1 MTESEKSILFSCRE
15 IAVMEPDRGTT
26 LVQHEPTR
34 RIYVKKEL
42 PARSAGVYRWL
53 RHHYIEGVP
62 EVVEVVNVSGST
74 VSGKTVITIKSGQA
88 EKGINASYPAES
100 PFSSIEYALE
110 EYVSGQTL
118 REILGNGNLFPVEE
132 AVDIMEQL
140 CRTLQALGNARPP
153 ITGCDLDPSN
163 ILLTADGLVRIR
175 DLRRARQTFSDMPDD
190 LQFAGQTF
198 SVMTDDPHF
207 AEQASSEMP
216 DDPHFAGQA
225 SSEMPD
231 DLLPPVSKTSQDRR
245 SKAGQTA
252 SSKGH
257 MKTLQTDLRALGG
270 LFCQLLTGHLPG
282 NELPGGKPGQI
293 IRRCME
299 SHPSKQYP
307 DLQGLLRDLDAC
319 RPHPTVDHSITS
331 DSDAADAAPRK
342 HPYLLPGF
350 RSGNPLHVLAALF
363 AYILLIWLSLTF
375 TLDKFPPGWQMWV
388 ERLVFFLCG
397 SVILLF
403 TGNYMDVW
411 RHLRIT
417 KIRTTLLRLL
427 VVLIIDATLF
437 MLFILA
443 IIFTGLALG
452 VYHSSLF

>member
-15 IAVMEPDRGTT
+15 IAVLEPDRGTT

-53 RHHYIEGVP
+53 QHHYIEGVP
-62 EVVEVVNVSGST
+62 EVVEVVNVPVATIPGEA
-74 VSGKTVITIKSGQA
+74 GKTRESGQPV
-88 EKGINASYPAES
+88 NSTSVSRLTES

-110 EYVSGQTL
+110 EYVGGQTL
-118 REILGNGNLFPVEE
+118 REILDNGNLFPLEE

-153 ITGCDLDPSN
+153 ITGCDLNPSN
-163 ILLTADGLVRIR
+163 ILLTADGLIRIR
-175 DLRRARQTFSDMPDD
+175 DLRSAGQTFGQTFSDMSDNP
-190 LQFAGQTF
+190 
-198 SVMTDDPHF
+198 
-207 AEQASSEMP
+207 
-216 DDPHFAGQA
+216 
-225 SSEMPD
+225 
-231 DLLPPVSKTSQDRR
+231 LPPVSKTGRARR
-245 SKAGQTA
+245 SKVGNTDF
-252 SSKGH
+252 SNGH
-257 MKTLQTDLRALGG
+257 VKSLQTDLRALGG
-270 LFCQLLTGHLPG
+270 LFCQLITGHLPG

-427 VVLIIDATLF
+427 VVLIIDAALF
-437 MLFILA
+437 MLSILA

>member
-15 IAVMEPDRGTT
+15 IAVLDPDRGTT

-53 RHHYIEGVP
+53 QHHYIEGVP
-62 EVVEVVNVSGST
+62 EVVEVVSVPVAAIPGEA
-74 VSGKTVITIKSGQA
+74 VKTRESGQPVNS
-88 EKGINASYPAES
+88 ISVSRLTES

-118 REILGNGNLFPVEE
+118 REILSNGNLFPVEE

-140 CRTLQALGNARPP
+140 CRTLQSLGNARPP
-153 ITGCDLDPSN
+153 ITGCDLDPAN
-163 ILLTADGLVRIR
+163 IILTSDVLVRIR
-175 DLRRARQTFSDMPDD
+175 DLRSAGQTFGQTFSDMSDNP
-190 LQFAGQTF
+190 
-198 SVMTDDPHF
+198 
-207 AEQASSEMP
+207 
-216 DDPHFAGQA
+216 
-225 SSEMPD
+225 
-231 DLLPPVSKTSQDRR
+231 LPPVSKTGRARR
-245 SKAGQTA
+245 SKVGNTDF
-252 SSKGH
+252 SNGH
-257 MKTLQTDLRALGG
+257 VKSLQTDLRGLGG
-270 LFCQLLTGHLPG
+270 LFCQLITGHLPG

-427 VVLIIDATLF
+427 VVLIIDAALF
-437 MLFILA
+437 MLSILA

>member
-15 IAVMEPDRGTT
+15 IAVLDPDRGTT

-53 RHHYIEGVP
+53 QHHYIEGVP
-62 EVVEVVNVSGST
+62 EVVEVVNVPVATIPGEA
-74 VSGKTVITIKSGQA
+74 GKTRESGQPV
-88 EKGINASYPAES
+88 NSTSVSRLTES

-118 REILGNGNLFPVEE
+118 REILDNGNLFPVEE

-153 ITGCDLDPSN
+153 ITGCDLNPSN
-163 ILLTADGLVRIR
+163 ILLTADGLIRIR
-175 DLRRARQTFSDMPDD
+175 DLRSAGQTFGQTFSDM
-190 LQFAGQTF
+190 
-198 SVMTDDPHF
+198 SDDP
-207 AEQASSEMP
+207 
-216 DDPHFAGQA
+216 
-225 SSEMPD
+225 
-231 DLLPPVSKTSQDRR
+231 LPPVSKTGRARR
-245 SKAGQTA
+245 SKVGNTDF
-252 SSKGH
+252 SNGH
-257 MKTLQTDLRALGG
+257 VKSLQTDLRALGG
-270 LFCQLLTGHLPG
+270 LFCQLITGHLPG
-282 NELPGGKPGQI
+282 NELPGGKSGQI

-319 RPHPTVDHSITS
+319 RPHQTVDHSITS

-417 KIRTTLLRLL
+417 KIRTTLFRLL
-427 VVLIIDATLF
+427 VVLIIDAALF
-437 MLFILA
+437 MLSILA

>member
-15 IAVMEPDRGTT
+15 IAVLDPDRGTT

-62 EVVEVVNVSGST
+62 EVVEVVNVPVATIPGEA
-74 VSGKTVITIKSGQA
+74 GKTRESGQPV
-88 EKGINASYPAES
+88 NSTSVSRLTES

-153 ITGCDLDPSN
+153 ITGCDLDPAN
-163 ILLTADGLVRIR
+163 IILTSDGLVRIR
-175 DLRRARQTFSDMPDD
+175 DLRSAGQTFGQTFSDMSDNP
-190 LQFAGQTF
+190 
-198 SVMTDDPHF
+198 
-207 AEQASSEMP
+207 
-216 DDPHFAGQA
+216 
-225 SSEMPD
+225 
-231 DLLPPVSKTSQDRR
+231 LPPVSKTGRARR
-245 SKAGQTA
+245 SKVGNTDF
-252 SSKGH
+252 SNGH
-257 MKTLQTDLRALGG
+257 VKSLQTDLRGLGG
-270 LFCQLLTGHLPG
+270 LFCQLITGHLPG

-427 VVLIIDATLF
+427 VVLIIDAALF
-437 MLFILA
+437 MLSILA

>member
-62 EVVEVVNVSGST
+62 EVVEVVSVPVAAIPGEA
-74 VSGKTVITIKSGQA
+74 VKTRESGQPVN
-88 EKGINASYPAES
+88 IISVSRLTES

-153 ITGCDLDPSN
+153 ITGCDLDPAN
-163 ILLTADGLVRIR
+163 IILTSDGLVRIR
-175 DLRRARQTFSDMPDD
+175 DLRSAGQTFGQTFSDMSDNP
-190 LQFAGQTF
+190 
-198 SVMTDDPHF
+198 
-207 AEQASSEMP
+207 
-216 DDPHFAGQA
+216 
-225 SSEMPD
+225 
-231 DLLPPVSKTSQDRR
+231 LPPVSKTGRARR
-245 SKAGQTA
+245 SKVGNTDF
-252 SSKGH
+252 SNGH
-257 MKTLQTDLRALGG
+257 VKSLQTDLRALGG
-270 LFCQLLTGHLPG
+270 LFCQLITGHLPG

-350 RSGNPLHVLAALF
+350 RSGNPIHVLAALF

-427 VVLIIDATLF
+427 VVLIIDAALF
-437 MLFILA
+437 MLSVLA

>member
-15 IAVMEPDRGTT
+15 IAVLDPDRGTT

-53 RHHYIEGVP
+53 QHHYIEGVP
-62 EVVEVVNVSGST
+62 EVVEVVSVPVAAIPGEA
-74 VSGKTVITIKSGQA
+74 VKTRESGQPVNS
-88 EKGINASYPAES
+88 ISVSRLTES

-118 REILGNGNLFPVEE
+118 REILDNGNLFPVEE

-153 ITGCDLDPSN
+153 ITGCDLNPSN
-163 ILLTADGLVRIR
+163 ILLTADGLIRIR
-175 DLRRARQTFSDMPDD
+175 DLRSAGQTFGQTFSDMSDNP
-190 LQFAGQTF
+190 
-198 SVMTDDPHF
+198 
-207 AEQASSEMP
+207 
-216 DDPHFAGQA
+216 
-225 SSEMPD
+225 
-231 DLLPPVSKTSQDRR
+231 LPPVSKTGRARR
-245 SKAGQTA
+245 SKVGNTDF
-252 SSKGH
+252 SNGH
-257 MKTLQTDLRALGG
+257 VKSLQTDLRGLGG
-270 LFCQLLTGHLPG
+270 LFCQLITGHLPG

-363 AYILLIWLSLTF
+363 SYILLIWLSLTF

-427 VVLIIDATLF
+427 VVLIIDAALF
-437 MLFILA
+437 MLSILA

>member
-62 EVVEVVNVSGST
+62 EVVEVVNVPVATIPGEA
-74 VSGKTVITIKSGQA
+74 GKTRESGQPV
-88 EKGINASYPAES
+88 NSTSVSRLTES

-153 ITGCDLDPSN
+153 ITGCDLDPAN
-163 ILLTADGLVRIR
+163 IILTSDGLVRIR
-175 DLRRARQTFSDMPDD
+175 DLRSAGQTFGQTFSDMSDNP
-190 LQFAGQTF
+190 
-198 SVMTDDPHF
+198 
-207 AEQASSEMP
+207 
-216 DDPHFAGQA
+216 
-225 SSEMPD
+225 
-231 DLLPPVSKTSQDRR
+231 LPPVSKTGRARR
-245 SKAGQTA
+245 SKVGNTDF
-252 SSKGH
+252 SNGH
-257 MKTLQTDLRALGG
+257 VKSLQTDLRALGG
-270 LFCQLLTGHLPG
+270 LFCQLITGHLPG

-342 HPYLLPGF
+342 HPCLLPGF

-427 VVLIIDATLF
+427 VVLIINAALF
-437 MLFILA
+437 MLSILA

>member
-53 RHHYIEGVP
+53 QHHYIEGVP
-62 EVVEVVNVSGST
+62 EVVEVVSVPVAAIPGEA
-74 VSGKTVITIKSGQA
+74 VKTRESGQPVNS
-88 EKGINASYPAES
+88 ISVSRLTES

-140 CRTLQALGNARPP
+140 CRTLQALGSARPP
-153 ITGCDLDPSN
+153 ITGCDLNPSN
-163 ILLTADGLVRIR
+163 ILLTADGLIRIR
-175 DLRRARQTFSDMPDD
+175 DLRSAGQTFGQTFSDMSDNP
-190 LQFAGQTF
+190 
-198 SVMTDDPHF
+198 
-207 AEQASSEMP
+207 
-216 DDPHFAGQA
+216 
-225 SSEMPD
+225 
-231 DLLPPVSKTSQDRR
+231 LPPVSKTGRARR
-245 SKAGQTA
+245 SKVGNTDF
-252 SSKGH
+252 SNGH
-257 MKTLQTDLRALGG
+257 VKSLQTDLRGLGG
-270 LFCQLLTGHLPG
+270 LFCQLITGHLPG

-427 VVLIIDATLF
+427 VVLIIDAALF
-437 MLFILA
+437 MLSILA

>member
-53 RHHYIEGVP
+53 RRHYIEGVP
-62 EVVEVVNVSGST
+62 EVVEVVSVPVAAIPGEA
-74 VSGKTVITIKSGQA
+74 VKTRESGQPVNS
-88 EKGINASYPAES
+88 ISVSRLTES

-153 ITGCDLDPSN
+153 ITGCDLNPSN
-163 ILLTADGLVRIR
+163 ILLTADGLIRIR
-175 DLRRARQTFSDMPDD
+175 DLRSAGQTFGQTFSDMSDNP
-190 LQFAGQTF
+190 
-198 SVMTDDPHF
+198 
-207 AEQASSEMP
+207 
-216 DDPHFAGQA
+216 
-225 SSEMPD
+225 
-231 DLLPPVSKTSQDRR
+231 LPPVSKTGRARR
-245 SKAGQTA
+245 SKVGNTDF
-252 SSKGH
+252 SNGH
-257 MKTLQTDLRALGG
+257 VKSLQTDLRALGG
-270 LFCQLLTGHLPG
+270 LFCQLITGHLPG

-427 VVLIIDATLF
+427 VVLIIDAALF
-437 MLFILA
+437 MLSILA

>member
-15 IAVMEPDRGTT
+15 IAVLDPDRGTT

-53 RHHYIEGVP
+53 QHHYIEGVP
-62 EVVEVVNVSGST
+62 EVVEVVNVPVATIPGEA
-74 VSGKTVITIKSGQA
+74 GKTRESGQPV
-88 EKGINASYPAES
+88 NSTSVSRLTES

-118 REILGNGNLFPVEE
+118 REILSNGNLFPVEE

-140 CRTLQALGNARPP
+140 CRTLQSLGNARPP
-153 ITGCDLDPSN
+153 ITGCDLDPAN
-163 ILLTADGLVRIR
+163 IILTSDGLVRIR
-175 DLRRARQTFSDMPDD
+175 DLRSAGQTFGQTFSDMSDNP
-190 LQFAGQTF
+190 
-198 SVMTDDPHF
+198 
-207 AEQASSEMP
+207 
-216 DDPHFAGQA
+216 
-225 SSEMPD
+225 
-231 DLLPPVSKTSQDRR
+231 LPPVSKTGRARR
-245 SKAGQTA
+245 SKVGNTDF
-252 SSKGH
+252 SNGH
-257 MKTLQTDLRALGG
+257 VKSLQTDLRALGG
-270 LFCQLLTGHLPG
+270 LFCQLITGHLPG

-427 VVLIIDATLF
+427 VVLIIDAALF
-437 MLFILA
+437 MLSILA

>member
-15 IAVMEPDRGTT
+15 IAVLEPDRGTT

-53 RHHYIEGVP
+53 QHHYIEGVP
-62 EVVEVVNVSGST
+62 EVVEVVNVPVATIPGEA
-74 VSGKTVITIKSGQA
+74 GKTRESGQPV
-88 EKGINASYPAES
+88 NSTSVSRLTES

-110 EYVSGQTL
+110 EYVGGQTL
-118 REILGNGNLFPVEE
+118 REILDNGNLFPLEE

-153 ITGCDLDPSN
+153 ITGCDLDPAN
-163 ILLTADGLVRIR
+163 IILTSDGLVRIR
-175 DLRRARQTFSDMPDD
+175 DLRSAGQAFGQTFSDMSDNP
-190 LQFAGQTF
+190 
-198 SVMTDDPHF
+198 
-207 AEQASSEMP
+207 
-216 DDPHFAGQA
+216 
-225 SSEMPD
+225 
-231 DLLPPVSKTSQDRR
+231 LPPVSKTGRARR
-245 SKAGQTA
+245 SKVGNTDFFN
-252 SSKGH
+252 GH
-257 MKTLQTDLRALGG
+257 VKSLQTDLRGLGG
-270 LFCQLLTGHLPG
+270 LFCQLITGHLPG

-299 SHPSKQYP
+299 SHPSKQYT

-427 VVLIIDATLF
+427 VVLIIDAALF
-437 MLFILA
+437 MLSILA

>member
-15 IAVMEPDRGTT
+15 IAVLDPDRGTT

-34 RIYVKKEL
+34 RIYVKKEP

-53 RHHYIEGVP
+53 QHHYIEGVP
-62 EVVEVVNVSGST
+62 EVVEVVSVPVAAIPGEA
-74 VSGKTVITIKSGQA
+74 VKTRESGQPVNS
-88 EKGINASYPAES
+88 ISVSRLTES

-118 REILGNGNLFPVEE
+118 REILSNGNLFPVEE

-153 ITGCDLDPSN
+153 ITGCDLDPAN
-163 ILLTADGLVRIR
+163 IILTSDGLVRIR
-175 DLRRARQTFSDMPDD
+175 DLRSAGQTFGQTFSDMSDNP
-190 LQFAGQTF
+190 
-198 SVMTDDPHF
+198 
-207 AEQASSEMP
+207 
-216 DDPHFAGQA
+216 
-225 SSEMPD
+225 
-231 DLLPPVSKTSQDRR
+231 LPPVSKTGRARR
-245 SKAGQTA
+245 SKVGNTDF
-252 SSKGH
+252 SNGH
-257 MKTLQTDLRALGG
+257 VKSLQTDLRGLGG
-270 LFCQLLTGHLPG
+270 LFCQLITGHLPG

-299 SHPSKQYP
+299 SHPSKQYT

-427 VVLIIDATLF
+427 VVLIIDAALF
-437 MLFILA
+437 MLSILA

>member
-62 EVVEVVNVSGST
+62 EVVEVVNVPVATIPGEA
-74 VSGKTVITIKSGQA
+74 GKTRESGQPV
-88 EKGINASYPAES
+88 NSTSVSRLTES

-118 REILGNGNLFPVEE
+118 REILDNGNLFPVEE

-153 ITGCDLDPSN
+153 ITGCDLNPSN
-163 ILLTADGLVRIR
+163 ILLTADGLIRIR
-175 DLRRARQTFSDMPDD
+175 DLRSAGQTFGQTFSDMSDNP
-190 LQFAGQTF
+190 
-198 SVMTDDPHF
+198 
-207 AEQASSEMP
+207 
-216 DDPHFAGQA
+216 
-225 SSEMPD
+225 
-231 DLLPPVSKTSQDRR
+231 LPPVSKTGRARR
-245 SKAGQTA
+245 SKVGNTDF
-252 SSKGH
+252 SNGH
-257 MKTLQTDLRALGG
+257 VKSLQTDLRGLGG
-270 LFCQLLTGHLPG
+270 LFCQLITGHLPG

-427 VVLIIDATLF
+427 VVLIIDAALF
-437 MLFILA
+437 MLSILA

>member
-15 IAVMEPDRGTT
+15 IAVLDPDRGTT

-53 RHHYIEGVP
+53 QHHYIEGVP
-62 EVVEVVNVSGST
+62 EVVEVVNVPVATIPGEA
-74 VSGKTVITIKSGQA
+74 GKTRESGQPV
-88 EKGINASYPAES
+88 NSTSVSRLTES

-118 REILGNGNLFPVEE
+118 REILDNGNLFPVEE

-153 ITGCDLDPSN
+153 ITGCDLNPSN
-163 ILLTADGLVRIR
+163 ILLTADGLIRIR
-175 DLRRARQTFSDMPDD
+175 DLRSAGQTFGQTFSDMSDNP
-190 LQFAGQTF
+190 
-198 SVMTDDPHF
+198 
-207 AEQASSEMP
+207 
-216 DDPHFAGQA
+216 
-225 SSEMPD
+225 
-231 DLLPPVSKTSQDRR
+231 LPPVSKTGRARR
-245 SKAGQTA
+245 SKVGNTDF
-252 SSKGH
+252 SNGH
-257 MKTLQTDLRALGG
+257 VKSLQTDLRALGS
-270 LFCQLLTGHLPG
+270 LFCQLITGHLPG

-427 VVLIIDATLF
+427 VVLIIDAALF
-437 MLFILA
+437 MLSILA

>member
-15 IAVMEPDRGTT
+15 IAVLDPDRGTT

-53 RHHYIEGVP
+53 QHHYIEGVP
-62 EVVEVVNVSGST
+62 EVVEVVNVPVATIPGEA
-74 VSGKTVITIKSGQA
+74 GKTRESGQPV
-88 EKGINASYPAES
+88 NSTSVSRLTES

-110 EYVSGQTL
+110 EYVGGQTL
-118 REILGNGNLFPVEE
+118 REILDNGNLFPVEE

-140 CRTLQALGNARPP
+140 CRTLQSLGNARPP
-153 ITGCDLDPSN
+153 ITGCDLDPAN
-163 ILLTADGLVRIR
+163 IILTSDVLVRIR
-175 DLRRARQTFSDMPDD
+175 DLRSAGQTFGQTFSDMSDNP
-190 LQFAGQTF
+190 
-198 SVMTDDPHF
+198 
-207 AEQASSEMP
+207 
-216 DDPHFAGQA
+216 
-225 SSEMPD
+225 
-231 DLLPPVSKTSQDRR
+231 LPPVSKTGRARR
-245 SKAGQTA
+245 SKVGNTDF
-252 SSKGH
+252 SNGH
-257 MKTLQTDLRALGG
+257 VKSLQTDLRALGG
-270 LFCQLLTGHLPG
+270 LFCQLITGHLPG

-427 VVLIIDATLF
+427 VVLIIDAALF
-437 MLFILA
+437 MLSILA

>member
-15 IAVMEPDRGTT
+15 IAVLDPDRGTT

-53 RHHYIEGVP
+53 QHHYIEGVP
-62 EVVEVVNVSGST
+62 EVVEVVNVPVATIPGEA
-74 VSGKTVITIKSGQA
+74 GKTRESGQPV
-88 EKGINASYPAES
+88 NSTSVSRLTES
-100 PFSSIEYALE
+100 PFSSTEYALE

-153 ITGCDLDPSN
+153 ITGCDLNPSN
-163 ILLTADGLVRIR
+163 ILLTADGLIRIR
-175 DLRRARQTFSDMPDD
+175 DLRSAGQTFGQTFSDMSDNP
-190 LQFAGQTF
+190 
-198 SVMTDDPHF
+198 
-207 AEQASSEMP
+207 
-216 DDPHFAGQA
+216 
-225 SSEMPD
+225 
-231 DLLPPVSKTSQDRR
+231 LPPVSKTGRARR
-245 SKAGQTA
+245 SKVGNTDF
-252 SSKGH
+252 SNGH
-257 MKTLQTDLRALGG
+257 VKSLQTDLRALGG
-270 LFCQLLTGHLPG
+270 LFCQLITGHLPG

-417 KIRTTLLRLL
+417 KIRTTLFRLL
-427 VVLIIDATLF
+427 VVLIIDAALF
-437 MLFILA
+437 MLSILA

>member
-15 IAVMEPDRGTT
+15 IAVLDPDRGTT

-53 RHHYIEGVP
+53 QHHYIEGVP
-62 EVVEVVNVSGST
+62 EVVEVVSVPGAAIPGEA
-74 VSGKTVITIKSGQA
+74 VKTRESGQPVN
-88 EKGINASYPAES
+88 IISVSRLTES

-118 REILGNGNLFPVEE
+118 REILSNGNLFPVEE

-153 ITGCDLDPSN
+153 ITGCDLNPSN
-163 ILLTADGLVRIR
+163 ILLTADGLIRIR
-175 DLRRARQTFSDMPDD
+175 DLRSAGQTFGQTFSDMSDNP
-190 LQFAGQTF
+190 
-198 SVMTDDPHF
+198 
-207 AEQASSEMP
+207 
-216 DDPHFAGQA
+216 
-225 SSEMPD
+225 
-231 DLLPPVSKTSQDRR
+231 LPPVSKTGRARR
-245 SKAGQTA
+245 SKVGNTDF
-252 SSKGH
+252 SNGH
-257 MKTLQTDLRALGG
+257 VKSLQTDLRALGG
-270 LFCQLLTGHLPG
+270 LFCQLITGHLPG
-282 NELPGGKPGQI
+282 NELPGGKSGQI

-427 VVLIIDATLF
+427 VVLIIDAALF
-437 MLFILA
+437 MLSILA

>member
-62 EVVEVVNVSGST
+62 EVVEVVNVPVATIPGEA
-74 VSGKTVITIKSGQA
+74 GKTRESGQPV
-88 EKGINASYPAES
+88 NSTSVSRLTES

-153 ITGCDLDPSN
+153 ITGCDLDPAN
-163 ILLTADGLVRIR
+163 IILTSDGLVRIR
-175 DLRRARQTFSDMPDD
+175 DLRSAGQTFGQTFSDMSDNP
-190 LQFAGQTF
+190 
-198 SVMTDDPHF
+198 
-207 AEQASSEMP
+207 
-216 DDPHFAGQA
+216 
-225 SSEMPD
+225 
-231 DLLPPVSKTSQDRR
+231 LPPVSKTGRARR
-245 SKAGQTA
+245 SKVGNTDF
-252 SSKGH
+252 SNGH
-257 MKTLQTDLRALGG
+257 VKSLQTDLRALGG
-270 LFCQLLTGHLPG
+270 LFCQLITGHLPG

-342 HPYLLPGF
+342 HPCLLPGF

-427 VVLIIDATLF
+427 VVLIIDAALF
-437 MLFILA
+437 MLSILA

>member
-15 IAVMEPDRGTT
+15 IAVMDPDRGTT

-62 EVVEVVNVSGST
+62 EVVEVVNVPVATIPGEA
-74 VSGKTVITIKSGQA
+74 GKTRESGQA
-88 EKGINASYPAES
+88 VNSTSVSRLTES
-100 PFSSIEYALE
+100 PFSSIDYALE

-118 REILGNGNLFPVEE
+118 REILDNGNLFPLEE

-153 ITGCDLDPSN
+153 ITGCDLNPSN
-163 ILLTADGLVRIR
+163 ILLTADGLIRIR
-175 DLRRARQTFSDMPDD
+175 DLRSAGQTFGQTFSDMSDNP
-190 LQFAGQTF
+190 
-198 SVMTDDPHF
+198 
-207 AEQASSEMP
+207 
-216 DDPHFAGQA
+216 
-225 SSEMPD
+225 
-231 DLLPPVSKTSQDRR
+231 LPPVSKTGRARR
-245 SKAGQTA
+245 SKEGNTDF
-252 SSKGH
+252 SNGH
-257 MKTLQTDLRALGG
+257 VKSLQTDLRALGG
-270 LFCQLLTGHLPG
+270 LFCQLITGHLPG

-307 DLQGLLRDLDAC
+307 DLKGLLRDLDAC

-427 VVLIIDATLF
+427 VVLIIDAALF
-437 MLFILA
+437 MLSILA

>member
-15 IAVMEPDRGTT
+15 IAVLDPDRGTT

-53 RHHYIEGVP
+53 QHHYIEGVP
-62 EVVEVVNVSGST
+62 EVVEVVNVPVATIPGEA
-74 VSGKTVITIKSGQA
+74 GKTRESGQPV
-88 EKGINASYPAES
+88 NSTSVSRLTES
-100 PFSSIEYALE
+100 PFSSTEYALE

-118 REILGNGNLFPVEE
+118 REILDNGNLFPVEE

-153 ITGCDLDPSN
+153 ITGCDLNPSN
-163 ILLTADGLVRIR
+163 ILLTADGLIRIR
-175 DLRRARQTFSDMPDD
+175 DLRSAGQTFGQTFSDM
-190 LQFAGQTF
+190 
-198 SVMTDDPHF
+198 SDDP
-207 AEQASSEMP
+207 
-216 DDPHFAGQA
+216 
-225 SSEMPD
+225 
-231 DLLPPVSKTSQDRR
+231 LPPVSKTGRARR
-245 SKAGQTA
+245 SKVGNTDF
-252 SSKGH
+252 SNGH
-257 MKTLQTDLRALGG
+257 VKSLQTDLRGLGG
-270 LFCQLLTGHLPG
+270 LFCQLITGHLPG

-342 HPYLLPGF
+342 HPCLLPGF

-427 VVLIIDATLF
+427 VVLIIDAALF
-437 MLFILA
+437 MLSILA

>member
-15 IAVMEPDRGTT
+15 IAVLDPDRGTT

-53 RHHYIEGVP
+53 RRHYIEGGP
-62 EVVEVVNVSGST
+62 EVVEVVSVPVAAIPGEA
-74 VSGKTVITIKSGQA
+74 VKTRESGQPVNS
-88 EKGINASYPAES
+88 ISVSRLTES

-118 REILGNGNLFPVEE
+118 REILSNGNLFPVEE

-140 CRTLQALGNARPP
+140 CRTLQALGSARPP
-153 ITGCDLDPSN
+153 ITGCDLNPSN
-163 ILLTADGLVRIR
+163 ILLTADGLIRIR
-175 DLRRARQTFSDMPDD
+175 DLRSAGQTFGQTFSDMSDNP
-190 LQFAGQTF
+190 
-198 SVMTDDPHF
+198 
-207 AEQASSEMP
+207 
-216 DDPHFAGQA
+216 
-225 SSEMPD
+225 
-231 DLLPPVSKTSQDRR
+231 LPPVSKTGRARR
-245 SKAGQTA
+245 SKVGNTDF
-252 SSKGH
+252 SNGH
-257 MKTLQTDLRALGG
+257 VKSLQTDLRALGG
-270 LFCQLLTGHLPG
+270 LFCQLITGHLPG
-282 NELPGGKPGQI
+282 NELPGGKSGQI

-299 SHPSKQYP
+299 SHPSKQYT

-417 KIRTTLLRLL
+417 EIRTTLLRLL
-427 VVLIIDATLF
+427 VVLIIDAALF
-437 MLFILA
+437 MLSILA

>member
-15 IAVMEPDRGTT
+15 IAVLEPDRGTT

-53 RHHYIEGVP
+53 QHHYIEGVP

-110 EYVSGQTL
+110 EYVGGQTL
-118 REILGNGNLFPVEE
+118 REILGNGKLFPVEE

-153 ITGCDLDPSN
+153 ITGCDLNPSN
-163 ILLTADGLVRIR
+163 ILLTADGLIRIR
-175 DLRRARQTFSDMPDD
+175 DLRSAGQTFGQTFSDM
-190 LQFAGQTF
+190 
-198 SVMTDDPHF
+198 SDDP
-207 AEQASSEMP
+207 
-216 DDPHFAGQA
+216 
-225 SSEMPD
+225 
-231 DLLPPVSKTSQDRR
+231 LPPVSKTGRARR
-245 SKAGQTA
+245 SKVGNTDF
-252 SSKGH
+252 SNGH
-257 MKTLQTDLRALGG
+257 VKSLQTDLRALGG
-270 LFCQLLTGHLPG
+270 LFCQLITGHLPG

-350 RSGNPLHVLAALF
+350 RSGNPLHVLAAFF

-427 VVLIIDATLF
+427 VVLIIDAALF
-437 MLFILA
+437 MLSILA

>member
-15 IAVMEPDRGTT
+15 IAVLDPDRGTT

-53 RHHYIEGVP
+53 QHHYIEGVP
-62 EVVEVVNVSGST
+62 EVVEVVSVPVAAIPGEA
-74 VSGKTVITIKSGQA
+74 VKTRESGQPVNS
-88 EKGINASYPAES
+88 ISVSRLTES

-118 REILGNGNLFPVEE
+118 REILSNGNLFPVEE

-140 CRTLQALGNARPP
+140 CRTLQSLGNARPP
-153 ITGCDLDPSN
+153 ITGCDLDPAN
-163 ILLTADGLVRIR
+163 IILTSDVLVRIR
-175 DLRRARQTFSDMPDD
+175 DLRSAGQTFGQTFSDMSDNP
-190 LQFAGQTF
+190 
-198 SVMTDDPHF
+198 
-207 AEQASSEMP
+207 
-216 DDPHFAGQA
+216 
-225 SSEMPD
+225 
-231 DLLPPVSKTSQDRR
+231 LPPVSKTGRARR
-245 SKAGQTA
+245 SKVGNTDF
-252 SSKGH
+252 SNGH
-257 MKTLQTDLRALGG
+257 VKSLQTDLRALGG
-270 LFCQLLTGHLPG
+270 LFCQLITGHLPG

-299 SHPSKQYP
+299 SHPSKQYT

-427 VVLIIDATLF
+427 VVLIIDAALF
-437 MLFILA
+437 MLSILA